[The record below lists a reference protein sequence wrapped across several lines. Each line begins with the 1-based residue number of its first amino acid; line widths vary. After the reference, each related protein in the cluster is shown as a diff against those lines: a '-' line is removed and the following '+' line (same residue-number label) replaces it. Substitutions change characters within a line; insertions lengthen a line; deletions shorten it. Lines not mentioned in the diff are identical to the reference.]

1 MNTVKQDSSEWA
13 DGLNLMAGPYF
24 LGLFQPSPETK
35 GFWEGVSRH
44 ELLLKWCS
52 ACQRA
57 HHPKRIVCTGCGS
70 ADLSWQRSSGRGK
83 VYSFS
88 EVHHVADKAFMASVP
103 YTIGLVA
110 LDAGVYLLSR
120 LLSELGPIAIDQLVQ
135 LDFQVL
141 ESGRLLPV
149 FKVGRS

>member
-1 MNTVKQDSSEWA
+1 MV
-13 DGLNLMAGPYF
+13 L
-24 LGLFQPSPETK
+24 
-35 GFWEGVSRH
+35 
-44 ELLLKWCS
+44 C
-52 ACQRA
+52 
-57 HHPKRIVCTGCGS
+57 
-70 ADLSWQRSSGRGK
+70 WQRSSGRGK

-110 LDAGVYLLSR
+110 LDEGVYLLSR